1 VNAAKL
7 TKFEQ
12 QATEM
17 ARKVI
22 DANNAGRFGPGIV
35 VTAAGNQIGINGNPE
50 WRGSASLTW
59 RQQQWRA
66 GMFVNYVGSV
76 FDTGPA
82 AVNGQLFE
90 VDSWTTMSV
99 YGQYDFRRRDDILD
113 QTSLRLGV
121 RNIEDK
127 DPPVTSTNFGYFGS
141 LANATGRYVYVTL
154 SKSF

>member
-1 VNAAKL
+1 
-7 TKFEQ
+7 
-12 QATEM
+12 
-17 ARKVI
+17 
-22 DANNAGRFGPGIV
+22 
-35 VTAAGNQIGINGNPE
+35 
-50 WRGSASLTW
+50 
-59 RQQQWRA
+59 
-66 GMFVNYVGSV
+66 
-76 FDTGPA
+76 
-82 AVNGQLFE
+82 
-90 VDSWTTMSV
+90 MSV